1 MTPSFGDLRAFLAV
15 ARHRNF
21 RRAASELSVSPSAL
35 SHSIRGLERLM
46 NVRLLNRTTRSV
58 SPTEAGQRLLDG
70 LGPALRDVDL
80 ALRSVQDLQ
89 AGASGTVRI
98 NAPHAAASILLQQVV
113 PCVLSRFPEITVDLV
128 AEDRLVDIVAEGF
141 DAGIRLGEAVPQDM
155 VGVPLGGPSRFIA
168 VASPDYLEAA
178 GAPQTPDDLHHHRCI
193 RHRLPSGRMFRW
205 EFEKHGQTMFVDVP
219 GALTLN
225 NIGLMIDAAADGLG
239 LAYVLEA
246 AAAPSLAQ
254 GRLVTV
260 LDDWCPSFGGLMLY
274 YPGHRQVPSALR
286 AFIDTARQR
295 MPASSRP
302 R

>member
-1 MTPSFGDLRAFLAV
+1 MTPSFSDLRAFLAV
-15 ARHRNF
+15 AQHRNF

-168 VASPDYLEAA
+168 VASSDYLEAA